1 MFAFDG
7 GVFMMRVARV
17 VSFVL
22 LGSLVLVAR
31 GQAQTPAAAGGDS
44 SKFFAAFDVAA
55 TFGHKSSG
63 AFGGE
68 VGMRIAREFGVSI
81 EGGHMNN
88 VGTEDLDQR
97 ALVIGNAVGATVS
110 ASYKVNFFDAAIR
123 YAPNMGWKAQTYVLF
138 GVGVA
143 AVKAETAL
151 AVNGNTVTPESL
163 GVQFGN
169 DLNGSVKK
177 PLIVFG
183 GGAMYPIQRRV
194 FIDGSFRYG
203 RILPKT
209 GEIEGDKGI
218 NTARAQVGIGF
229 TF

>member
-1 MFAFDG
+1 
-7 GVFMMRVARV
+7 MMRVARV
-17 VSFVL
+17 VSFVF
-22 LGSLVLVAR
+22 LGTLVLAAR
-31 GQAQTPAAAGGDS
+31 GQAQTPAAASGDS

-63 AFGGE
+63 SFGGE
-68 VGMRIAREFGVSI
+68 VGMRVAREFGVSI

-88 VGTEDLDQR
+88 AGTEDLDQR
-97 ALVIGNAVGATVS
+97 ALLIGNTVGATVS
-110 ASYKVNFFDAAIR
+110 AAYKVNFFDAAIR

-143 AVKAETAL
+143 EVKAETVL
-151 AVNGNTVTPESL
+151 TVNGNSVTPESL

-183 GGAMYPIQRRV
+183 GGAMYPVRNNL
-194 FIDGSFRYG
+194 FIDGSLRYG

-209 GEIEGDKGI
+209 SEIEGDKGI
-218 NTARAQVGIGF
+218 NTLRAQVGIGL